1 MRQGFF
7 LISLIVLTACSGGRS
22 DPPRNLDNACAIKAD
37 NPRWLRDLAKVERR
51 YGIPAEVILATIY
64 HESGFNA
71 RARTPMQYKL
81 GVIPTGR
88 RSTAYG
94 YPQALDGTW
103 DWYKKETLNL
113 RAKRHRFGDAVD
125 FMGWYMDISHKRNGI
140 AKTDAYNNYLA
151 YHQGHTGYKRG
162 SYKSKRWLL
171 GVASKVSARAKRYG
185 AQLEICW
192 R

>member
-103 DWYKKETLNL
+103 DWYKKETRNF

-185 AQLEICW
+185 AQLESCW